1 MASRKIYTA
10 TNPQRILDK
19 ARECRYFLNE
29 MSEHEKAGDTDKFM
43 FSLSAFLKSFRS
55 IAYRLY
61 GVTENQSDRDQMK
74 ALEKR
79 LNDHPHIGFLIDRA
93 NLEVHGD
100 GAVIWKRFN
109 ISVSDDM
116 QQKWPPRLRSR
127 FGDATRWMPRFRSR
141 FEPATVRTQTVAG
154 SDWQF
159 AGNAEGLLELCRNGL
174 DEIEELVKKD
184 ISFVQRNP

>member
-1 MASRKIYTA
+1 MTSRKIYTA

-19 ARECRYFLNE
+19 ARECRYFLSE
-29 MSEHEKAGDTDKFM
+29 MSEHERAGDTDKFI

-61 GVTENQSDRDQMK
+61 GITENQSDRDQMK
-74 ALEKR
+74 ALEKQ
-79 LNDHPHIGFLIDRA
+79 LNDHPQIGFLIDRA

-116 QQKWPPRLRSR
+116 QQKYPPRLQSR
-127 FGDATRWMPRFRSR
+127 FGGPTRWMPRFRSR
-141 FEPATVRTQTVAG
+141 FEPVTVPTQTVAG

-159 AGNAEGLLELCRNGL
+159 AGNSGGLLDLCRNGL
-174 DEIEELVKKD
+174 DEIEELVKK
-184 ISFVQRNP
+184 SSFFVQHP